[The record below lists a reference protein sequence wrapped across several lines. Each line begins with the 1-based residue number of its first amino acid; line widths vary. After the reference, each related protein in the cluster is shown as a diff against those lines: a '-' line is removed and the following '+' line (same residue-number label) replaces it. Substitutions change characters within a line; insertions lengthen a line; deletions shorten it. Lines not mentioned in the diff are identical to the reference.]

1 MKKDSQRI
9 YVSVTNDLCTDQRV
23 AKVCSTLFKNGYDVV
38 LIGRKL
44 PNSWPLNLGY
54 STKRFRLPFNSGPLF
69 YLSYS
74 IYLFFFLLFSKRGFL
89 LSNDLDT
96 LLPNFLVSKLKQMP
110 LIYDSHEY
118 FTEVP
123 ELVNRPVVKAVWT
136 AIEEAILPK
145 VHAAYTVSHS
155 IADEYFKKYNVRF
168 EVIRNLPYRFS
179 GPSVESE
186 ESVIIYQGA
195 LNIGRGLELMID
207 AMEYLDGQLW
217 IAGDG
222 DIADNLKTRV
232 EINSLEQK
240 VIFLGRLGAEELQKL
255 TPKASLGLSLEE
267 EMGLNYTYA
276 LPNKL
281 FDYIQSRVPVLV
293 SSLPEMT
300 KVVNQYQIGEV
311 LQTRNPKA
319 LADQMQSMLSN
330 SVKYQAWKTNCQLAA
345 KELNWENESRKLEE
359 LLFLLK
365 TKFS

>member
-23 AKVCSTLFKNGYDVV
+23 AKVCNTLVKNGYDVM

-44 PNSWPLNLGY
+44 PHSWPLKLEY
-54 STKRFRLPFNSGPLF
+54 STRRFRLPFNSGPLF
-69 YLSYS
+69 YVSYS
-74 IYLFFFLLFSKRGFL
+74 IYLFFFLLFSKRGLL

-123 ELVNRPVVKAVWT
+123 ELVKRPAVKAVWT
-136 AIEEAILPK
+136 SIEKAILPN
-145 VHAAYTVSHS
+145 VNAAYTVSQP
-155 IADEYFKKYNVRF
+155 IADAYFKKYNVRF

-179 GPSVESE
+179 GLSADSE
-186 ESVIIYQGA
+186 ENVIMYQGA

-207 AMEYLDGQLW
+207 AMAYFDGQLW

-222 DIADNLKTRV
+222 DIADELKARAK
-232 EINSLEQK
+232 INSLEQK
-240 VIFLGRLGAEELQKL
+240 VIFLGRLGVEELKRL
-255 TPKASLGLSLEE
+255 TPQASLGLSLEE
-267 EMGLNYTYA
+267 ELGLNYTYA

-281 FDYIQSRVPVLV
+281 FDYIQSGVPVLV
-293 SSLPEMT
+293 ASLPEMA
-300 KVVNQYQIGEV
+300 KVVNQYQVGEL
-311 LQTRNPKA
+311 LQTRSPKA
-319 LADQMQSMLSN
+319 LADQMQSMLSD
-330 SVKYQAWKTNCQLAA
+330 SEKYQSWKTCCQAAA
-345 KELNWENESRKLEE
+345 KELNWENESRKLEG

-365 TKFS
+365 TKFR